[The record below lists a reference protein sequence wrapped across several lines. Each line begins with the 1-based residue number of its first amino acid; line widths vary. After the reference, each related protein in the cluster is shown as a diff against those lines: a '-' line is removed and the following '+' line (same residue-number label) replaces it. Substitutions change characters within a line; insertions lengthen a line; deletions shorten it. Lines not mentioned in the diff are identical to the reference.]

1 MKHSSLWQWFNVC
14 SDGEHPFPAKQQK
27 NQNECSLY
35 FFISVIILSEIH
47 ISSAWVRAPP
57 RIDHQLIL
65 FPLFTSPKFVDWSF
79 SRQIEWR
86 HGYQPLP
93 ISALSSSRNVQR
105 FWFGITVF
113 LDSHHHVLRIPTL
126 CKKFSLWA
134 RPIVGVTAGSDMD
147 LPNYLNHIS
156 FSQVLLFDF
165 WICLI
170 SHTIFPFNWFLLL
183 DFLIIPI
190 IHHLKGVLFL
200 ALDNYPN
207 QIFFFGFSF
216 LD

>member
-1 MKHSSLWQWFNVC
+1 MWWRAS
-14 SDGEHPFPAKQQK
+14 
-27 NQNECSLY
+27 
-35 FFISVIILSEIH
+35 
-47 ISSAWVRAPP
+47 ISSKTTEKPKWMPFLFHFCYNSFRNTHFLSLSQGPLP
-57 RIDHQLIL
+57 LRIDHQLIL

-105 FWFGITVF
+105 FWFGITYF
-113 LDSHHHVLRIPTL
+113 LDSHHHLLKIPTL

-207 QIFFFGFSF
+207 QIFFFGFSY
-216 LD
+216 